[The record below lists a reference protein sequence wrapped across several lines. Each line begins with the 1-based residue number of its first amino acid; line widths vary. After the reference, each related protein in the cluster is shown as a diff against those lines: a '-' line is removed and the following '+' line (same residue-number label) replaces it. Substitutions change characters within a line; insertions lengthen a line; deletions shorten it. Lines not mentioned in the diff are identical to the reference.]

1 MTNENRGRRSLLAG
15 LGAVASAFALGTRR
29 AQAQTTTAPTGGV
42 AFQPARHPQDDWM
55 NALPGKHRTVIDC
68 AAAPAA
74 GTGVFYANNIFTAN
88 RNGYQLN
95 DSDVAVIVVL
105 RHEATPYAYNDAI
118 WARYG
123 TVLGPMVRINH
134 PKTNQPPTVN
144 PLNSAEFGPVMTS
157 LGLPASAIIKRGA
170 HFAICDMATN
180 RIAGVI
186 ARAVNS
192 TAPEIYKELVANIL
206 PNGHMAAAGVVA
218 INRAQEYGYSML
230 TAG

>member
-1 MTNENRGRRSLLAG
+1 MNNDNRGRRSLLAG
-15 LGAVASAFALGTRR
+15 LGAVASAFALGATPAR
-29 AQAQTTTAPTGGV
+29 AQAGAGS
-42 AFQPARHPQDDWM
+42 FQPARHPQDEWM

-68 AAAPAA
+68 AAAAAA

-88 RNGYQLN
+88 RNGYQLA

-105 RHEATPYAYNDAI
+105 RHEATAYAYNDAI
-118 WARYG
+118 WGKYG
-123 TVLGPMVRINH
+123 SVLGPMVKISDPR
-134 PKTNQPPTVN
+134 TSQAPTVN
-144 PLNSAEFGPVMTS
+144 PLDSPEFRTVMTS
-157 LGLPASAIIKRGA
+157 LGMTASAIVKRGA

-186 ARAVNS
+186 ASAVKS
-192 TAPEIYKELVANIL
+192 TQPVIYKELVANIL